1 MKKYLFLILV
11 PFLTTFGLT
20 GCYTE
25 LLTTNATLAS
35 DNSDNTTVIYY
46 PVPIADPAP
55 VLPYPG
61 HPYPIHTPK
70 TPSNSPGNQGD
81 IKRSETTVRNDNG
94 GRGSVPR
101 NTPAA
106 PSRTRL
112 EPANANSTNKI
123 SNTSNS
129 SSGNRIV
136 SANSGNNS
144 STRSESSNSNTVRN
158 NNGSRN
164 TNGGR

>member
-11 PFLTTFGLT
+11 PFLMMVGLT
-20 GCYTE
+20 GCYNE

-35 DNSDNTTVIYY
+35 DNSNTTTIIFY
-46 PVPIADPAP
+46 PIPVADPAP
-55 VLPYPG
+55 VFPYPY
-61 HPYPIHTPK
+61 HPHPVYNPK
-70 TPSNSPGNQGD
+70 TPSNSPGNQGNT
-81 IKRSETTVRNDNG
+81 KRSETTLRNDNG

-101 NTPAA
+101 NTPTT

-112 EPANANSTNKI
+112 EPANASSANTI

-129 SSGNRIV
+129 SNGNGV
-136 SANSGNNS
+136 VSNNSANNSTSRTGNTN
-144 STRSESSNSNTVRN
+144 NAVRN

-164 TNGGR
+164 TNGRR